1 MTLWRSCSVACSIF
15 HFLIAIFCSNSLANF
30 KCCIKAAC
38 CGSVPLALHTY
49 IWYLAIKRAWDTN
62 ISLGK
67 ASRPKQIDRGKCG
80 GWSIFVFFVNQ
91 SITFLQKVC
100 ETLQSQKMC
109 LSVSSCSLQK
119 EQRLFDEIPILNRK
133 SFVAIL
139 RWSSLNWKILN
150 FEFLVA

>member
-1 MTLWRSCSVACSIF
+1 M
-15 HFLIAIFCSNSLANF
+15 
-30 KCCIKAAC
+30 
-38 CGSVPLALHTY
+38 
-49 IWYLAIKRAWDTN
+49 
-62 ISLGK
+62 
-67 ASRPKQIDRGKCG
+67 
-80 GWSIFVFFVNQ
+80 FFVNQ
-91 SITFLQKVC
+91 LITFLQKVC
-100 ETLQSQKMC
+100 ETLQSQKIC